1 MLTLAGKEQRFCD
14 GLSRRSFL
22 KIGGL
27 ALGGLSLPQILEA
40 ESKAGI
46 RSSHKAI
53 IMIYLPGGPP
63 HQDLYDLKVDAPSD
77 IRGEFKPIRT
87 NVPGIEICELL
98 PRMAAMMDKL
108 VPIRSIVGSDGAHD
122 AFQCM
127 TGRTRRRQ
135 PQGGW
140 PELGSVLSKLQGPT
154 DPAVPPFVGLSP
166 KMQHMP
172 YNAVR
177 PGFLG
182 VAHSPFRPEGE
193 AKADMVLS
201 GVSLDRLDDR
211 KGLLQSFDRFRRF
224 ADASGIMEGLDGFN
238 RQA

>member
-1 MLTLAGKEQRFCD
+1 MLNLLGERRLFCD

-27 ALGGLSLPQILEA
+27 ALGGLSLPQLLEA

-46 RSSHKAI
+46 RSSRKSI

-98 PRMAAMMDKL
+98 PRMARMMDKL
-108 VPIRSIVGSDGAHD
+108 VPIRSIVGSDGDHD

-140 PELGSVLSKLQGPT
+140 PELGSAISRLQGPN
-154 DPAVPPFVGLSP
+154 DPAVSPLDELSP
-166 KMQHMP
+166 NMQHMP
-172 YNAVR
+172 YNDGR

-182 VAHSPFRPEGE
+182 VAHSPFRPEGDARE
-193 AKADMVLS
+193 DMVLS
-201 GVSLDRLDDR
+201 GVSLERLDDR
-211 KGLLQSFDRFRRF
+211 KGLLQS
-224 ADASGIMEGLDGFN
+224 
-238 RQA
+238 